1 MATALLVLGWRALIQ
16 EARKVYGRGFHCCVL
31 ELKISGPGVKNAAR
45 SFSFVG
51 REGFSKEGMYRKE
64 ANAQRPTP
72 NGYLPKAN
80 GSFLFIVV
88 CQIYSVQTVF
98 YCLLGC
104 P

>member
-1 MATALLVLGWRALIQ
+1 
-16 EARKVYGRGFHCCVL
+16 
-31 ELKISGPGVKNAAR
+31 LKILGLGVKNAAR

-64 ANAQRPTP
+64 EVNAQRPTP

-88 CQIYSVQTVF
+88 C
-98 YCLLGC
+98 
-104 P
+104 